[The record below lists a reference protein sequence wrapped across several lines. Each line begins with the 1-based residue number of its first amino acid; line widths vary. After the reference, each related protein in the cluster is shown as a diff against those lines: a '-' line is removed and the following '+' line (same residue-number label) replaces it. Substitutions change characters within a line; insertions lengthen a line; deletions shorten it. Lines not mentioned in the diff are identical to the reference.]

1 MPRVSLSIVIP
12 ALNESGEIVHALT
25 RLQLLR
31 DQGVEVLLV
40 DGGSEDDTVRL
51 AKPLVDVVIDSDR
64 GRGVQMNRGAS
75 AASGDY
81 LLFLHVDS
89 HLPPTFS
96 ADDLLGAAWGF
107 FPVRLSG
114 RAWLF
119 RVIERAMC
127 WRSALSGI
135 ATGDQGLFVR
145 RDLFDAIGGYPAI
158 PLMEDVAICRLL
170 KGQCR
175 PSRQRHPVT
184 TSSRRWE
191 NRGILRTVLEMWRLR
206 LAYFFGASPQYLAG
220 SYYTNDIDRHR

>member
-1 MPRVSLSIVIP
+1 MSRVSLSIVIP

-25 RLQLLR
+25 RLQPLR

-40 DGGSEDDTVRL
+40 DGGSLDDTVRL
-51 AKPLVDVVIDSDR
+51 ANPLVDRVIESDR
-64 GRGVQMNRGAS
+64 GRGVQMNSGAS

-89 HLPPTFS
+89 QLPATFS
-96 ADDLLGAAWGF
+96 ADNLFGTAWGF

-145 RDLFDAIGGYPAI
+145 RDLFDAIGGYPEI
-158 PLMEDVAICRLL
+158 PLMEDVAICQRL
-170 KGQCR
+170 KDRSR
-175 PSRQRHPVT
+175 PTRQRHHVT

-191 NRGILRTVLEMWRLR
+191 TRGILKTVLEMWRLR

-220 SYYTNDIDRHR
+220 CYYANDINRPH

>member
-1 MPRVSLSIVIP
+1 MSRVSLSIVIP
-12 ALNESGEIVHALT
+12 ALNESREIVHALT
-25 RLQLLR
+25 RLQPLR
-31 DQGVEVLLV
+31 DRGVEVLLV
-40 DGGSEDDTVRL
+40 DGGSVDDTVQL
-51 AKPLVDVVIDSDR
+51 ARPLVDTVIDSDR
-64 GRGVQMNRGAS
+64 GRGVQLNRGAS

-89 HLPPTFS
+89 RLPTAFS
-96 ADDLLGAAWGF
+96 ADDLLGTAWGF

-135 ATGDQGLFVR
+135 ATGDQGLFVK
-145 RDLFDAIGGYPAI
+145 RDLFADIGGYPEI
-158 PLMEDVAICRLL
+158 PLMEDVAICRRL
-170 KGQCR
+170 KGRCR
-175 PSRQRHPVT
+175 PTRQRQPVT

-191 NRGILRTVLEMWRLR
+191 AHGIIKTVLEMWRLR

-220 SYYTNDIDRHR
+220 CYYKNDIDPPL